1 MPILS
6 LWRCDL
12 ALVCKAT
19 PLQSQTSER
28 EAGVGAEK
36 DDTDAIATMM
46 EAGAVREDTRDGH
59 VRETA
64 TRTDDTDTDERT
76 TIATADTAL

>member
-1 MPILS
+1 MS
-6 LWRCDL
+6 LWRCEL

-19 PLQSQTSER
+19 LLESQTSER

-36 DDTDAIATMM
+36 DDTDALATMM
-46 EAGAVREDTRDGH
+46 EAGVAREDTRNGH

-64 TRTDDTDTDERT
+64 TRTDGTDTDETT